1 MFKFLCSTGND
12 IFVCLFYIGRE
23 YRAIFV
29 CTSEPVNPDG
39 SSANSTKSVCDKF
52 VFNTV
57 ITRAQSLVVAV
68 GNPYRLFKIEEKS
81 PNGRG
86 CWKEYMRH
94 CIECR
99 TVFFSDSQKKDWQ
112 KRMEELQQS
121 IFKDID
127 QALVK
132 KEPLGQSEDA
142 ILEAYNRAVLDRST
156 QRGVINRR
164 AKLKLRTFDGDQGWC
179 VWTGE
184 HNDSKQA
191 PSGHNKSE
199 PQSGPVVQCI
209 LQQVTH
215 RFCIAKPLKP
225 SRKEIHIQGV
235 ENRRGAFDSATV
247 KVEVLQEGKEHE
259 YGKVVKVVKQGED
272 CKQFICRVDPYN
284 SICFLPVDKKSPKI
298 INLPPISRDLLELES
313 GIKSTLGNGQKLKV
327 HDVICF
333 DPSSVEAG
341 SVPKVRESI
350 PMKIAQNL
358 LFVVWPLNWN
368 KERRYP
374 LGVVVGVLPRGD
386 SMFHAERL
394 LKIKYHVEELTEKC
408 DDGVPPVVDKLKVDW
423 DGAITIDPEDAFN
436 LDDALT
442 LKCVSIAENGDQ
454 LFEFGVH
461 IANVAENLPLG
472 HSLDKLVRRRIT
484 SIYGSCQ
491 GKNSY
496 QPMLPHSYSK
506 NVSLNE
512 HTSRYCASVVARAI
526 LKHGSNTMKIV
537 GNGSCEIKE
546 GVVRSGLRLSYQEAE
561 DILSQSKGCVS
572 DVMRQR
578 LGDYQQRYPGRTPV
592 EGQLKYLCGI
602 STSLRK
608 SRLGEKGSVY
618 FATDAETAQSP
629 VAHGL
634 VEEMMLWANS
644 KVAHKLIQSSL
655 PNIVLRIQP
664 FPNVKELEAFQ
675 KDFASIIQSN
685 IQVSTVCV

>member
-1 MFKFLCSTGND
+1 MFL
-12 IFVCLFYIGRE
+12 LGRE

-29 CTSEPVNPDG
+29 CTSEPVNSDG
-39 SSANSTKSVCDKF
+39 SSANPTKSVCDKF

-99 TVFFSDSQKKDWQ
+99 TLFSSDSQEKDRQKK
-112 KRMEELQQS
+112 MEELQQS
-121 IFKDID
+121 IFKDFD
-127 QALVK
+127 QPLVK
-132 KEPLGQSEDA
+132 GEPLAQSEDA
-142 ILEAYNRAVLDRST
+142 ILEAYNRAVSDRST

-164 AKLKLRTFDGDQGWC
+164 AKLTLRTFDGDQGWC

-184 HNDSKQA
+184 HDGDKRAHTGQNE
-191 PSGHNKSE
+191 SE
-199 PQSGPVVQCI
+199 SCNSVVQCI

-225 SRKEIHIQGV
+225 SCKEIHIQGV
-235 ENRRGAFDSATV
+235 GNRRGAFDSATV
-247 KVEVLQEGKEHE
+247 KVEVLQESEEHD

-284 SICFLPVDKKSPKI
+284 SILFLPVDKKSPKI
-298 INLPPISRDLLELES
+298 VNLPPISRGLVELES
-313 GIKSTLGNGQKLKV
+313 GIEPKSGNVQQLKV
-327 HDVICF
+327 HDVFCF
-333 DPSSVEAG
+333 DPSSVDAG
-341 SVPKVRESI
+341 IVPKVRESI
-350 PMKIAQNL
+350 PIKIAQNL
-358 LFVVWPLNWN
+358 LFIVWPLKWN
-368 KERRYP
+368 KERHYP

-394 LKIKYHVEELTEKC
+394 LKLKYHVEELAESY
-408 DDGVPPVVDKLKVDW
+408 DDEDYGVPKVADKVDW

-461 IANVAENLPLG
+461 IANVAKNLPLG
-472 HSLDKLVRRRIT
+472 HSLDKLIRRRIT
-484 SIYGSCQ
+484 SVYGSCQ

-506 NVSLNE
+506 NLSLNE
-512 HTSRYCASVVARAI
+512 HMSRYCVSVVARAV
-526 LKHGSNTMKIV
+526 LRHGSNKMKIV

-546 GVVRSGLRLSYQEAE
+546 GVVRSGLRLTYQEAE
-561 DILSQSKGCVS
+561 DILSQSEGFVS
-572 DVMRQR
+572 EDMRKH
-578 LGDYQQRYPGRTPV
+578 LANYQQRYPGRTPV

-608 SRLGEKGSVY
+608 SRLGEKGGVY

-634 VEEMMLWANS
+634 VEEMMIWANS
-644 KVAHKLIQSSL
+644 KVALKLIQSSL

>member
-1 MFKFLCSTGND
+1 MVSCVF
-12 IFVCLFYIGRE
+12 IVGRE

-39 SSANSTKSVCDKF
+39 SSANPTKSVCDKF

-68 GNPYRLFKIEEKS
+68 GNPYRLFKVEEMS

-86 CWKEYMRH
+86 CWKEYVRH

-99 TVFFSDSQKKDWQ
+99 TLFSSDSQEKDRQ
-112 KRMEELQQS
+112 KRMEGLQQS

-127 QALVK
+127 QSLVK
-132 KEPLGQSEDA
+132 REPLAQSEDA
-142 ILEAYNRAVLDRST
+142 ILEAYNRAVSDRST
-156 QRGVINRR
+156 ERGDINHR
-164 AKLKLRTFDGDQGWC
+164 AKLTLRTFDGDQGWC
-179 VWTGE
+179 LWTGK
-184 HNDSKQA
+184 HDDSTQA
-191 PSGHNKSE
+191 PSAQYKSE
-199 PQSGPVVQCI
+199 PCSGPVVKCI

-235 ENRRGAFDSATV
+235 ENRIGAFDSATV
-247 KVEVLQEGKEHE
+247 KVEVLQEGEEHD

-284 SICFLPVDKKSPKI
+284 SICFFPVDKKSPKI
-298 INLPPISRDLLELES
+298 VNLPPISRGLVELES
-313 GIKSTLGNGQKLKV
+313 GMKPTRGGTQKFKV

-341 SVPKVRESI
+341 IVPKVRESI

-358 LFVVWPLNWN
+358 LFIVWPLKWN

-394 LKIKYHVEELTEKC
+394 LKLKYHVEELTESY
-408 DDGVPPVVDKLKVDW
+408 DDGTDGVPEVVDKVDW

-442 LKCVSIAENGDQ
+442 LKCVSIADNGDQ

-461 IANVAENLPLG
+461 IANVAKNLPLG

-484 SIYGSCQ
+484 SVYGSCQ

-506 NVSLNE
+506 NLSLNE
-512 HTSRYCASVVARAI
+512 DTSRYCVSVVARAL
-526 LKHGSNTMKIV
+526 LKYGNTTIEIV
-537 GNGSCEIKE
+537 GNESCEIKE
-546 GVVRSGLRLSYQEAE
+546 GVVCSGLRLTYQEAE
-561 DILSQSKGCVS
+561 DILSQSEGCVS

-578 LGDYQQRYPGRTPV
+578 LADYQQRYPGRIPV

-608 SRLGEKGSVY
+608 SRLGEKGGVY

-634 VEEMMLWANS
+634 VEEMMIWANS
-644 KVAHKLIQSSL
+644 KVAHKLIDSSL

-685 IQVSTVCV
+685 IQVSSVTVTVCS